1 MDGALL
7 IWFAIGAGIA
17 AGAFILVRSA
27 VQVAGVAYAV
37 IEKRLDARTAT
48 RQTILLTLAML
59 LAVAATALIAAYAI
73 LALLASLLAT
83 L

>member
-1 MDGALL
+1 MEGALL

-17 AGAFILVRSA
+17 AGAFILVRAA
-27 VQVAGVAYAV
+27 VQIAGVAYAV
-37 IEKRLDARTAT
+37 LERRLDARVAA

-59 LAVAATALIAAYAI
+59 LAILATGLIAAYAI
-73 LALLASLLAT
+73 LAVLASLLAT

>member
-1 MDGALL
+1 MEGALL

-17 AGAFILVRSA
+17 AGAFILVRAA
-27 VQVAGVAYAV
+27 VQIAGVAYAV
-37 IEKRLDARTAT
+37 IERRLDTRIAT

-59 LAVAATALIAAYAI
+59 LAIAATALIAAYAI
-73 LALLASLLAT
+73 LALLANLLAT

>member
-37 IEKRLDARTAT
+37 FEKQLDARTAT

-73 LALLASLLAT
+73 HALLASLPAT